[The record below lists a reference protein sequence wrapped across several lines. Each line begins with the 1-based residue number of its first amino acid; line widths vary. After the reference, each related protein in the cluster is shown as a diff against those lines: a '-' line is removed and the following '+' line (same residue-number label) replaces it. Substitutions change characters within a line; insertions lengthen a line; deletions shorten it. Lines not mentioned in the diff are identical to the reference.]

1 MPLIEE
7 YREGLK
13 SEVADIN
20 NVGQRGGG
28 AITAALFLK
37 EFAADT
43 PWAHFDIAGP
53 AFTERDTPL
62 APKGGTGVAVRTLLA
77 YLTADAKGA
86 RR

>member
-1 MPLIEE
+1 
-7 YREGLK
+7 
-13 SEVADIN
+13 
-20 NVGQRGGG
+20 VGPRGGG

-37 EFAADT
+37 EFAGDT

-77 YLTADAKGA
+77 YLTAEQRSQVLPTA
-86 RR
+86 RHPRSKPASRRR